1 MGLKDDSPLSGK
13 PLNEKTLFSLSSIAS
28 LLQVHRLTIRRWVK
42 QGRFPAPDFKV
53 GRSHRW
59 SRSILLERFPSLSVE
74 AQKGGA

>member
-13 PLNEKTLFSLSSIAS
+13 ALNEKTLFSLSSIAS

-59 SRSILLERFPSLSVE
+59 SQALLLAQFPSLRAE